1 MPRGGSNDM
10 IERLSEIRKLDA
22 AGLGALASEV
32 RERIIDVVSQN
43 GGHLASSL
51 GVVELTLAL
60 HHVFN
65 TPTDRIIWDVGH
77 QSYAH
82 KIITGR
88 SAEFVSLRKLGGLSG
103 FPKISESPFDTYNT
117 GHSSTS
123 LSLALGEAVGRDLRH
138 EKYKILPI
146 IGDGS
151 MTAGMAFE
159 ALNQIG
165 HLKKDIIIILNDN
178 EHSISKNVGALSE
191 YLLRMITAPLYNRLR
206 RRSYAIIKRIP
217 RYGKRLYD
225 FIYKQE
231 ARVKGFFVP
240 GSFFEE
246 LGIRY
251 FGPVDGHN
259 LPLLIEVLRGVK
271 DINNGPKIVHVI
283 TRKGKGYAPAEKDP
297 ATFHGIGPFDKKTG
311 KTPKRDTLSYSE
323 IVGKT
328 LAEIARRDR
337 RVVAVTAAMKMGTGL
352 YEFEKQAPERFFD
365 VGIAEQHAITFASA
379 LASKGF
385 KPFVSIYS
393 TFLQRAVDQLIHD
406 VAVTAQPVRLLVD
419 RAGIVGEDGET
430 HHGLSDIGLV
440 RNIPNFIYLAPSN
453 GRELRDMLY
462 FAAEHGTGPV
472 AIRFPRGRDDS
483 GTTDLA
489 AHDRF
494 EPGRAKRLATGSD
507 VALLAVGDM
516 VPVALEAAAILK
528 QNGFSATVLN
538 LLSLKPLDMKKIE
551 KAAAETRFF
560 VTLEN
565 GYVSGGIGEHVL
577 SSLHRD
583 LRPRMLFA
591 AGFPDRFIEQGTMRE
606 LFRLHGLD
614 AASLARKI
622 IRGLKVRNIH
632 EKRHTIR
639 RVSG

>member
-1 MPRGGSNDM
+1 M
-10 IERLSEIRKLDA
+10 IRLSEIRKLDA
-22 AGLGALASEV
+22 AELGALAGEI
-32 RERIIDVVSQN
+32 RETIIDVVSKN

-88 SAEFVSLRKLGGLSG
+88 GAEFASLRKLGGLSG
-103 FPKISESPFDTYNT
+103 VPKISESPFATYNT

-138 EKYKILPI
+138 EKYKIIPV

-151 MTAGMAFE
+151 MTGGMAFE

-191 YLLRMITAPLYNRLR
+191 YLIRMITAPLYNRLR
-206 RRSYAIIKRIP
+206 RRSYAIIRKIP
-217 RYGKRLYD
+217 RYGRKLYD

-297 ATFHGIGPFDKKTG
+297 ATFHGVGPFDRGTG
-311 KTPKRDTLSYSE
+311 KTARRDSIAYSE

-328 LAEIARRDR
+328 LAEIAKRDR

-352 YEFEKQAPERFFD
+352 YEFEKQAPGRFFD
-365 VGIAEQHAITFASA
+365 VGIAEQPAVPFASA
-379 LASKGF
+379 LAAKGF
-385 KPFVSIYS
+385 TVSD
-393 TFLQRAVDQLIHD
+393 FLD
-406 VAVTAQPVRLLVD
+406 VAQAAGKTLIAVGVKGIEVD
-419 RAGIVGEDGET
+419 GHSRIAAGV
-430 HHGLSDIGLV
+430 
-440 RNIPNFIYLAPSN
+440 
-453 GRELRDMLY
+453 
-462 FAAEHGTGPV
+462 
-472 AIRFPRGRDDS
+472 
-483 GTTDLA
+483 DLA
-489 AHDRF
+489 
-494 EPGRAKRLATGSD
+494 S
-507 VALLAVGDM
+507 V
-516 VPVALEAAAILK
+516 
-528 QNGFSATVLN
+528 
-538 LLSLKPLDMKKIE
+538 
-551 KAAAETRFF
+551 
-560 VTLEN
+560 
-565 GYVSGGIGEHVL
+565 
-577 SSLHRD
+577 
-583 LRPRMLFA
+583 
-591 AGFPDRFIEQGTMRE
+591 
-606 LFRLHGLD
+606 
-614 AASLARKI
+614 
-622 IRGLKVRNIH
+622 
-632 EKRHTIR
+632 
-639 RVSG
+639 

>member
-1 MPRGGSNDM
+1 
-10 IERLSEIRKLDA
+10 
-22 AGLGALASEV
+22 
-32 RERIIDVVSQN
+32 
-43 GGHLASSL
+43 
-51 GVVELTLAL
+51 VVELTLAL

-88 SAEFVSLRKLGGLSG
+88 DSGFESLRKLGGLSG

-138 EKYKILPI
+138 EKYKILPV

-151 MTAGMAFE
+151 MTGGMAFE

-206 RRSYAIIKRIP
+206 RRSYAIIRRVP
-217 RYGKRLYD
+217 RYGKKLYD

-297 ATFHGIGPFDKKTG
+297 ATFHGIGPFDRKTG
-311 KTPKRDTLSYSE
+311 KTPKRDSIAYSE
-323 IVGKT
+323 IVGRT
-328 LAEIARRDR
+328 LAEIARHDR
-337 RVVAVTAAMKMGTGL
+337 RVVAITAAMKMGTGL
-352 YEFEKQAPERFFD
+352 YEFEKQAPGRFFD

-393 TFLQRAVDQLIHD
+393 TFLQRAVDQVIHD
-406 VAVTAQPVRLLVD
+406 VAISAQPVRLLID

-430 HHGLSDIGLV
+430 HHGLSDIGII

-472 AIRFPRGRDDS
+472 AIRFPRGRDESEAVDIAS
-483 GTTDLA
+483 
-489 AHDRF
+489 HDRF
-494 EPGRAKRLATGSD
+494 EPGRAKRLATGGD
-507 VALLAVGDM
+507 VALIAVGDM
-516 VPVALEAAAILK
+516 VPIALEAAAILK

-538 LLSLKPLDMKKIE
+538 LLSLKPLDIKKIE
-551 KAAAETRFF
+551 KAASETRFF
-560 VTLEN
+560 ITLEN
-565 GYVSGGIGEHVL
+565 GFAAGGIGEHIL
-577 SSLHRD
+577 SCIHRD

>member
-1 MPRGGSNDM
+1 M
-10 IERLSEIRKLDA
+10 IERLPEIRKLDA
-22 AGLGALASEV
+22 AGLGRLASEV
-32 RERIIDVVSQN
+32 RERIIDVVSRN

-88 SAEFVSLRKLGGLSG
+88 DSEFESLRKLGGLSG

-138 EKYKILPI
+138 EKYKILPV

-151 MTAGMAFE
+151 MTGGMAFE

-206 RRSYAIIKRIP
+206 RRSYAIIRRIP
-217 RYGKRLYD
+217 RYGKKLYD

-297 ATFHGIGPFDKKTG
+297 ATFHGIGPFDRKTG
-311 KTPKRDTLSYSE
+311 KTPKRDSVAYSE
-323 IVGKT
+323 IVGRT
-328 LAEIARRDR
+328 LAEIARHDR
-337 RVVAVTAAMKMGTGL
+337 RVVAITAAMKMGTGL
-352 YEFEKQAPERFFD
+352 YEFEKQAPGRFFD

-393 TFLQRAVDQLIHD
+393 TFLQRAVDQVIHD
-406 VAVTAQPVRLLVD
+406 VAISAQPVRLLID

-430 HHGLSDIGLV
+430 HHGLSDIGII

-472 AIRFPRGRDDS
+472 AIRFPRGRDESEAVDIAS
-483 GTTDLA
+483 
-489 AHDRF
+489 HDRF
-494 EPGRAKRLATGSD
+494 EPGRAKRLATGRD
-507 VALLAVGDM
+507 VALVAVGDM
-516 VPVALEAAAILK
+516 VPIALETAAILK

-538 LLSLKPLDMKKIE
+538 LLSLKPLDIKKIE
-551 KAAAETRFF
+551 KAASETRFF
-560 VTLEN
+560 ITLEN
-565 GYVSGGIGEHVL
+565 GFAAGGIGEHIL
-577 SSLHRD
+577 SCIHRD

>member
-1 MPRGGSNDM
+1 M
-10 IERLSEIRKLDA
+10 IERLPEIRKLDA
-22 AGLGALASEV
+22 AGLGRLASEV
-32 RERIIDVVSQN
+32 RERIIDVVSRN

-88 SAEFVSLRKLGGLSG
+88 DSEFESLRKLGGLSG

-138 EKYKILPI
+138 EKYKILPV

-151 MTAGMAFE
+151 MTGGMAFE

-206 RRSYAIIKRIP
+206 RRSYAIIRRIP
-217 RYGKRLYD
+217 RYGKKLYD

-297 ATFHGIGPFDKKTG
+297 ATFHGIGPFDRKTG
-311 KTPKRDTLSYSE
+311 KTPKRDSVAYSE
-323 IVGKT
+323 IVGRT
-328 LAEIARRDR
+328 LAEIARHDR
-337 RVVAVTAAMKMGTGL
+337 RVVAITAAMKMGTGL
-352 YEFEKQAPERFFD
+352 YEFEKQAPGRFFD

-393 TFLQRAVDQLIHD
+393 TFLQRAVDQVIHD
-406 VAVTAQPVRLLVD
+406 VAISAQPVRLLID

-430 HHGLSDIGLV
+430 HHGLSDIGII

-472 AIRFPRGRDDS
+472 AIRFPRGRDESEAVDIAS
-483 GTTDLA
+483 
-489 AHDRF
+489 HDRF
-494 EPGRAKRLATGSD
+494 EPGRAKRLATGRD
-507 VALLAVGDM
+507 VALVAVGDM
-516 VPVALEAAAILK
+516 VPIALETAAILK

-538 LLSLKPLDMKKIE
+538 LLSLKPLDIKKIE
-551 KAAAETRFF
+551 KAASETRFF
-560 VTLEN
+560 ITLEN
-565 GYVSGGIGEHVL
+565 GFAAGGIGEHIL
-577 SSLHRD
+577 SCIHRD

-622 IRGLKVRNIH
+622 IRGLKIRNIH

>member
-1 MPRGGSNDM
+1 M

-22 AGLGALASEV
+22 SGLGRLAGEV
-32 RERIIDVVSQN
+32 RELIIDVVSKN

-65 TPTDRIIWDVGH
+65 TPADRIIWDVGH

-88 SAEFVSLRKLGGLSG
+88 SAEFASLRKLGGLSG

-138 EKYKILPI
+138 EKYNILPV

-151 MTAGMAFE
+151 MTGGMAFE

-206 RRSYAIIKRIP
+206 KRSYAIIKRIP
-217 RYGKRLYD
+217 RYGKKLYD
-225 FIYKQE
+225 FVYKQE

-311 KTPKRDTLSYSE
+311 KTPKRDSIAYSE

-352 YEFEKQAPERFFD
+352 YEFEKQAPGRFFD

-385 KPFVSIYS
+385 KPFVSVYS
-393 TFLQRAVDQLIHD
+393 TFLQRAVDQIIHD
-406 VAVTAQPVRLLVD
+406 VAVTAQPVRLLID

-430 HHGLSDIGLV
+430 HHGLSDIGIV

-462 FAAEHGTGPV
+462 FAVEHGTGPV
-472 AIRFPRGRDDS
+472 AIRFPRGRDES
-483 GTTDLA
+483 GTIDIA
-489 AHDRF
+489 VHDRF
-494 EPGRAKRLATGSD
+494 EPGRAKRLSTGRD
-507 VALLAVGDM
+507 VALIAAGDM
-516 VPVALEAAAILK
+516 VPIALETAAILK
-528 QNGFSATVLN
+528 ENGFSATVLN
-538 LLSLKPLDMKKIE
+538 LLSLKPLDIKKIE
-551 KAAAETRFF
+551 RAASETRFF

-565 GYVSGGIGEHVL
+565 GYISGGIGEHIL
-577 SSLHRD
+577 SCIHRD
-583 LRPRMLFA
+583 LRQRMLFA

-622 IRGLKVRNIH
+622 IRGLKVRIIH

>member
-1 MPRGGSNDM
+1 M
-10 IERLSEIRKLDA
+10 IRLSEIRKLDA
-22 AGLGALASEV
+22 AELGALAGEI
-32 RERIIDVVSQN
+32 RETIIDVVSKN

-88 SAEFVSLRKLGGLSG
+88 GAEFASLRKLGGLSG

-138 EKYKILPI
+138 EKYKIIPV

-151 MTAGMAFE
+151 MTGGMAFE

-191 YLLRMITAPLYNRLR
+191 YLIRMITAPLYNRLR
-206 RRSYAIIKRIP
+206 RRSYAIIRKIP
-217 RYGKRLYD
+217 RYGRKLYD

-297 ATFHGIGPFDKKTG
+297 ATFHGVGPFDRGTG
-311 KTPKRDTLSYSE
+311 KTARRDSIAYSE

-328 LAEIARRDR
+328 LAEIAKRDR

-352 YEFEKQAPERFFD
+352 YEFEKQAPGRFFD
-365 VGIAEQHAITFASA
+365 VGIAEQHAVTFASA
-379 LASKGF
+379 LAAKGF

-393 TFLQRAVDQLIHD
+393 TFLQRAVDQVIHD
-406 VAVTAQPVRLLVD
+406 VAIAAQPVRLLVD

-430 HHGLSDIGLV
+430 HHGLSDIGII

-472 AIRFPRGRDDS
+472 AIRFPRGSDRS
-483 GTTDLA
+483 GRIDFTE
-489 AHDRF
+489 HDPF
-494 EPGRAKRLATGSD
+494 EPGRSKRLSTGRD
-507 VALLAVGDM
+507 VALIAAGDM
-516 VPVALEAAAILK
+516 VSVALETAALVK
-528 QNGFSATVLN
+528 EGGFSATVLN
-538 LLSLKPLDMKKIE
+538 LLSLKPLDIRRIE
-551 KAAAETRFF
+551 KAVSETRFF

-565 GYVSGGIGEHVL
+565 GYASGGIGEHIL
-577 SSLHRD
+577 SCINRE

-591 AGFPDRFIEQGTMRE
+591 AGFPDRFIEQGSMRE
-606 LFRLHGLD
+606 LFHLHGLD
-614 AASLARKI
+614 ARSIARKI
-622 IRGLKVRNIH
+622 LRALKVRSIN

>member
-1 MPRGGSNDM
+1 M

-22 AGLGALASEV
+22 SGLGRLAGEV
-32 RERIIDVVSQN
+32 RELIIDVVSKN

-65 TPTDRIIWDVGH
+65 TPADRIIWDVGH

-88 SAEFVSLRKLGGLSG
+88 SAEFASLRKLGGLSG

-138 EKYKILPI
+138 EKYNILPV

-151 MTAGMAFE
+151 MTGGMAFE

-206 RRSYAIIKRIP
+206 KRSYAIIKRIP
-217 RYGKRLYD
+217 RYGKQLYD
-225 FIYKQE
+225 FVYKQE

-311 KTPKRDTLSYSE
+311 KTPKRDSIAYSE

-352 YEFEKQAPERFFD
+352 YEFEKQAPGRFFD

-385 KPFVSIYS
+385 KPFVSVYS
-393 TFLQRAVDQLIHD
+393 TFLQRAVDQIIHD
-406 VAVTAQPVRLLVD
+406 VAVTAQPVRLLID

-430 HHGLSDIGLV
+430 HHGLSDIGIV

-472 AIRFPRGRDDS
+472 AIRFPRGRDES
-483 GTTDLA
+483 GTIDIA

-494 EPGRAKRLATGSD
+494 EPGRAKRLSTGRD
-507 VALLAVGDM
+507 VALIAAGDM
-516 VPVALEAAAILK
+516 VPIALETAAILK
-528 QNGFSATVLN
+528 ENGFSATVLN
-538 LLSLKPLDMKKIE
+538 LLSLKPLDIKKIE
-551 KAAAETRFF
+551 RAASETRFF

-565 GYVSGGIGEHVL
+565 GYISGGIGEHIL
-577 SSLHRD
+577 SCIHRD
-583 LRPRMLFA
+583 LRQRMLFA

-614 AASLARKI
+614 PASLARKI
-622 IRGLKVRNIH
+622 IRGLKVRIIH